1 MKHCPTCNRTFDD
14 TMSFCLVDG
23 TILSAPFDPHVT
35 HQNAA
40 ARQTDPAPTEILQ
53 SAVNIA
59 DPTPTRQ
66 KEREPSLLPPTVA
79 SSGIPTQAEI
89 SAAAPQAYPSTQE
102 VTARSVMNTIKAPPP
117 EQIGNDPRMAFAV
130 ESAAVNHFTPTQ
142 STGGKRWA
150 MIAAGVLAVIVI
162 GAVVWFIRGTK
173 TKTGTAAAAQS
184 QEAKATDNKAV
195 PGGQSFIENLSG
207 TPIEM
212 VYVSGGTFLMGSPL
226 SDAERDKDEGPQAE
240 VTVQNFDMS
249 KYEITQAQYKAV
261 MGSNPSSFKGDD
273 LPVDSVSWAEAVE
286 FCRRLSKTTGREYR
300 LPTEA
305 EWEYA
310 CRSGTKGPYPGNIES
325 LMWYDANSGN
335 QTHPVG
341 RKQPNGF
348 GLYDM
353 NGNVWEWCQSKYAP
367 YPYRADDGREDLN
380 STDARVMRGGSW
392 RSPAKG
398 CRASYR
404 RRVPPDDRTIG
415 FRIVLPAQ

>member
-1 MKHCPTCNRTFDD
+1 MKQCPTCNRTFDD

-23 TILSAPFDPHVT
+23 AILSAPFDPRVT
-35 HQNAA
+35 HHNAA
-40 ARQTDPAPTEILQ
+40 GRQTDPAPTEMLK
-53 SAVNIA
+53 STANIA
-59 DPTPTRQ
+59 EPTLAQ
-66 KEREPSLLPPTVA
+66 QSERAPMPLPPTVA
-79 SSGIPTQAEI
+79 SSGIPSQAEI
-89 SAAAPQAYPSTQE
+89 SAATPQAYPPTHE
-102 VTARSVMNTIKAPPP
+102 VTADSVMDTIKASLPKP
-117 EQIGNDPRMAFAV
+117 ISNDPPMAFGSEPQAGGY
-130 ESAAVNHFTPTQ
+130 FTPTQ
-142 STGGKRWA
+142 SAGGKRWA
-150 MIAAGVLAVIVI
+150 VIAAGVLAIIVI

-184 QEAKATDNKAV
+184 REAKATDKKAV
-195 PGGQSFIENLSG
+195 PGGQSFTENISG

-240 VTVQNFDMS
+240 VTVQNFEMS
-249 KYEITQAQYKAV
+249 KYEITQAQYRAV

-273 LPVDSVSWAEAVE
+273 LPVDSVSWTEAVE
-286 FCRRLSKTTGREYR
+286 FCRKLSKASGREYR

-341 RKQPNGF
+341 QKQPNGF

-367 YPYRADDGREDLN
+367 YPYRADDGREDLQ
-380 STDARVMRGGSW
+380 STDTRVMRGGSW

-398 CRASYR
+398 CRSAYR
-404 RRVPPDDRTIG
+404 RRVPPEDRTIG
-415 FRIVLPAQ
+415 FRIVVPAK